1 MAEPVRARRLTEQ
14 EGQQLTRIVRR
25 GKGGSI
31 RVRRA
36 TMILASSA
44 GTLVPAIARLV
55 AADEDTV
62 RDVIH
67 AFNARGLDA
76 LDPQWAGGRPR
87 LISND
92 DVEFIVATATTR
104 PSTHG
109 LAFSHWSVR
118 KLVAHLGECDH
129 RCPHG
134 REQGRSR
141 SLRISR
147 ERLRQLLRSRG
158 VSFQR
163 TRTWKES
170 NDPDKDAKLD
180 RIEEVT
186 RRWPN
191 RCFAFDQFGPLSIRP
206 CHGSTWAPESH
217 PTRLPAT
224 YKRTHGIRYFHG
236 CYSLGDDQLW
246 GVTRTRK
253 SGENTL
259 AALRSIRAARP
270 DGAPIYVILD
280 NLSANKTP
288 KVRAW
293 AARNRVELCFTPTYA
308 SWANPIEAQ
317 FGPLRTFTM
326 GATNHPNHPALARRI
341 QDYLRWRNA
350 HARHPDVLAAQRR
363 ERARVRSERQ
373 QRWGRPKAA

>member
-1 MAEPVRARRLTEQ
+1 MPVLLGLRGPWSGSGVGQAGCGAHRSRLERV
-14 EGQQLTRIVRR
+14 GAGWRPVGRR
-25 GKGGSI
+25 GW
-31 RVRRA
+31 RA
-36 TMILASSA
+36 W
-44 GTLVPAIARLV
+44 
-55 AADEDTV
+55 
-62 RDVIH
+62 
-67 AFNARGLDA
+67 A
-76 LDPQWAGGRPR
+76 LK
-87 LISND
+87 
-92 DVEFIVATATTR
+92 
-104 PSTHG
+104 THP
-109 LAFSHWSVR
+109 V
-118 KLVAHLGECDH
+118 
-129 RCPHG
+129 
-134 REQGRSR
+134 
-141 SLRISR
+141 
-147 ERLRQLLRSRG
+147 
-158 VSFQR
+158 
-163 TRTWKES
+163 
-170 NDPDKDAKLD
+170 
-180 RIEEVT
+180 
-186 RRWPN
+186 
-191 RCFAFDQFGPLSIRP
+191 
-206 CHGSTWAPESH
+206 
-217 PTRLPAT
+217 RLPAT
-224 YKRTHGIRYFHG
+224 YDRTHGIRYFHG